1 MAQARATEAL
11 ARVELWS
18 GDHASR
24 LRGIRLMEEAIA
36 RYRALGSREWK
47 GWALAWL
54 GYAAYYVSGDH
65 ERAAELM
72 REGLEHF
79 ASTHRRVTVL
89 TFLADV
95 LCEQGAWS
103 DFDAALDRATELC
116 PSDFALGW
124 DYIAWGRA
132 KGASVRGDRVGTARW
147 LKEVAE
153 TTDPWSD
160 TGGGTGFLSE
170 AAQLLSRVGDVDGG
184 LRFLE
189 LALARPRGLAD
200 PLHAQSEILAVHGDP
215 RSALEALDRL
225 PYQDGPWEP
234 RLEWH
239 VTLLR
244 ALALLRLGRYGEAST
259 VAMTAWPWATASF
272 APPCTGTPMPNR
284 SPCSRRWPP
293 LRGLRSAPDS
303 STRADRSCG
312 SRPLDPPVGCGVGGR
327 AGREAGRAPP
337 AGRRSPSGRRRR
349 ASDRPALAECD
360 THGRTQEPA

>member
-11 ARVELWS
+11 AGVELWS

-116 PSDFALGW
+116 RATSPS
-124 DYIAWGRA
+124 
-132 KGASVRGDRVGTARW
+132 
-147 LKEVAE
+147 
-153 TTDPWSD
+153 
-160 TGGGTGFLSE
+160 GGTTSLG
-170 AAQLLSRVGDVDGG
+170 VGPRARAFGVTGSGPHGG
-184 LRFLE
+184 
-189 LALARPRGLAD
+189 
-200 PLHAQSEILAVHGDP
+200 
-215 RSALEALDRL
+215 
-225 PYQDGPWEP
+225 
-234 RLEWH
+234 
-239 VTLLR
+239 
-244 ALALLRLGRYGEAST
+244 
-259 VAMTAWPWATASF
+259 
-272 APPCTGTPMPNR
+272 
-284 SPCSRRWPP
+284 SRRWRRRPTH
-293 LRGLRSAPDS
+293 G
-303 STRADRSCG
+303 STRAAAPASSPRPPSCCREWATSTGGCG
-312 SRPLDPPVGCGVGGR
+312 SWNWRWL
-327 AGREAGRAPP
+327 AP
-337 AGRRSPSGRRRR
+337 A
-349 ASDRPALAECD
+349 A
-360 THGRTQEPA
+360 